1 MEHPTKDQLSQ
12 MRQQGMTICEIAK
25 ALGKNQGT
33 IEYLFRKYK
42 LRRKRN
48 KITLEQIEE
57 FRRMRQEGMTITEIA
72 EETGCPEGDGILSL
86 KAGRQRRRFCA
97 GASHKVCSAEEAE
110 AGKSGI
116 FRHPVCGCNRS
127 LHTHI
132 KRSPERSLKRQQA
145 WIGLQS
151 R

>member
-72 EETGCPEGDGILSL
+72 EETGCPEGTVYYYLKPEDSGEDFVQELPIRFAAPRKPKLEKAVYFGIRYVDVTDLY
-86 KAGRQRRRFCA
+86 
-97 GASHKVCSAEEAE
+97 
-110 AGKSGI
+110 I
-116 FRHPVCGCNRS
+116 P
-127 LHTHI
+127 T
-132 KRSPERSLKRQQA
+132 
-145 WIGLQS
+145 
-151 R
+151 